1 MIFPAL
7 EKADSIWH
15 GFCLYFRMSDTRTR
29 LPHVAEL
36 ALNVFPWEKFRE
48 LRTEIVRK
56 SIHFLIALSPLMASY
71 NRFLTILFLM
81 AGTLFYVY
89 LESLRL
95 AGIRVP
101 FVSALTS
108 AASRFRD
115 QGRFVLGPVTLGL
128 GALLAI
134 LFYPAPAASIAI
146 YALAFG
152 DGFASLAGKLFGQI
166 RPSFL
171 FGKSLEGSS
180 ACFIAVFIAA
190 LRVSGD
196 LRVSCIAALTA
207 AAVELLP
214 LEDID
219 NLAIPVTVG
228 LVVQLIL

>member
-1 MIFPAL
+1 M
-7 EKADSIWH
+7 
-15 GFCLYFRMSDTRTR
+15 GDTRIQLSR
-29 LPHVAEL
+29 FAEL
-36 ALNVFPWEKFRE
+36 ALNAFPWEKFRE

-71 NRFLTILFLM
+71 NRLLTMLFLM
-81 AGTLFYVY
+81 TGTLFYVY

-95 AGIRVP
+95 AGIKVP
-101 FVSALTS
+101 LVSALTS

-115 QGRFVLGPVTLGL
+115 EGHFVLGPVTLGL
-128 GALLAI
+128 GALLA
-134 LFYPAPAASIAI
+134 LLLYPPPAASIAI

-166 RPSFL
+166 RPPPL

-190 LRVSGD
+190 FRVSGD

-207 AAVELLP
+207 AAVEVLP

-219 NLAIPVTVG
+219 NLVIPVTVG

>member
-1 MIFPAL
+1 
-7 EKADSIWH
+7 
-15 GFCLYFRMSDTRTR
+15 MSDTRIR
-29 LPHVAEL
+29 LPRFAEP
-36 ALNVFPWEKFRE
+36 ALNAFPWEKFRE

-71 NRFLTILFLM
+71 NRFLTMLFLM

-95 AGIRVP
+95 AGITVP

-115 QGRFVLGPVTLGL
+115 RGRFVLGPVTLGL

-134 LFYPAPAASIAI
+134 LLYPPPAASIAI

-152 DGFASLAGKLFGQI
+152 DGCASLAGKLCGQI
-166 RPSFL
+166 RPRFL

-180 ACFIAVFIAA
+180 VCFIAVFIAA
-190 LRVSGD
+190 FRVSGN
-196 LRVSCIAALTA
+196 LGVSCVAALTA
-207 AAVELLP
+207 AAVEALP